1 MLFEELRTD
10 KCLIQ
15 PLRSFYCKKNTLSPK
30 IFLSLN
36 RKVTSQN
43 KHFQKLNQQNK
54 PSQTQFPLP
63 KMLTQILKILLNLT
77 QKVKTR
83 ILWSINLELSVNKYE
98 DLNFHFSLTS
108 QNGIFSSEFFPLHF
122 SIFRCY
128 F

>member
-30 IFLSLN
+30 IFLPLI

-43 KHFQKLNQQNK
+43 MHFQKLNQQNK
-54 PSQTQFPLP
+54 PSQTRFPLP
-63 KMLTQILKILLNLT
+63 KMLIQILKIPLNLT

-108 QNGIFSSEFFPLHF
+108 QNGIFSSEFFPLQF